1 MTDAA
6 HTAAYTQDYEDGYN
20 AGLAAA
26 LDRVNKKLRRIYT
39 VAESEKIKALKEG
52 DGERATVMRAT
63 YNALTMFSV
72 EVDLM
77 EFENPRTAM
86 KDITND

>member
-6 HTAAYTQDYEDGYN
+6 NTQDYEAGYR
-20 AGLAAA
+20 AGLEDAF
-26 LDRVNKKLRRIYT
+26 DRVNKKLKRIYT

-52 DGERATVMRAT
+52 DGERATILRAT
-63 YNALTMFSV
+63 YNALTMFSA

-77 EFENPRTAM
+77 ESEAPKHRDGAN
-86 KDITND
+86 K